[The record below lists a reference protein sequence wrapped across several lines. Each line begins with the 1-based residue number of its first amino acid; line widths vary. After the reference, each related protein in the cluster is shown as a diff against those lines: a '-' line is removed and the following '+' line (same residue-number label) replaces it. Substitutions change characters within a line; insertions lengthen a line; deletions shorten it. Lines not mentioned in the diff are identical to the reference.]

1 MKNVGIV
8 TLLYSADYLPGVF
21 TLGYK
26 VRKLLEASGRD
37 IKLCLMVTR
46 TLYNDILSDIAK
58 NLLGCLFDEIV
69 QVDPLDYQYVTQDRN
84 SGNLQMLDRPE
95 LSFALIKARLW
106 ELTQYEQILYLDADT
121 LPMNTGLF
129 DLFEILG
136 DQTKEQ
142 IAAVPDIGWPDI
154 FNSGVMMIV
163 PDKDI
168 NVELRNYILNVVSID
183 GSDQGILN
191 QFFNQNTRLNE
202 FGRIANYVTREWI
215 RLPFLYNV
223 TTPNYGYECPP
234 AMKFFGPH
242 IRLIHFIGKH
252 KPWSKWSQEEFK
264 KSQYAAQ
271 WRATYLDFQIDYDI
285 VELLADTTIDT
296 GHHEEEQHHHHDE
309 HDEHRHH
316 QEQHEEHHDEHDHHE
331 QHQDYKEEC
340 HEERLDSIPENE
352 ECEKEEENYE
362 PEQPKPPTPIPLPL
376 DFKEWLTTFITKE
389 DEPEQPPQ
397 PPAEEHQYHEEYHTQ
412 EFPAANVGESS
423 RDDHVPAVEKS
434 VPHRRPITIEHDD
447 HFGPKIVRSSDKKIR
462 FIEEEEVL
470 DHELDDVIHDE
481 DEQVTDED
489 DDELQDRTN
498 EAKERELAGELEVE
512 DQDDDLEEY
521 HRHVPQTNYK
531 FEWEGSNYLKRVE
544 RSFPD
549 DIFEYSVE

>member
-1 MKNVGIV
+1 MKDNVGIV

-26 VRKLLEASGRD
+26 VKKLLESCG
-37 IKLCLMVTR
+37 KNQVKMCLVVTR
-46 TLYNDILSDIAK
+46 TLYTEILSDIAK
-58 NLLGCLFDEIV
+58 HLLGCLFDEVV
-69 QVDPLDYQYVTQDRN
+69 QVDPLDYQHVTQDMN
-84 SGNLQMLDRPE
+84 KGNLQMLGRPE

-106 ELTQYEQILYLDADT
+106 ELTQYEQVLYLDADT

-129 DLFEILG
+129 DLFELLC
-136 DQTKEQ
+136 DQHKEQ

-168 NVELRNYILNVVSID
+168 SVELHNYILNVVSID

-191 QFFNQNTRLNE
+191 QFFNQNTRLDQY
-202 FGRIANYVTREWI
+202 GRIANYVTREWI

-271 WRATYLDFQIDYDI
+271 WRATYLDFQVDYDL
-285 VELLADTTIDT
+285 VDLLADTRIDDEEDHQEEHHHEEHHNENH
-296 GHHEEEQHHHHDE
+296 HHEEEHQEEHHHH
-309 HDEHRHH
+309 
-316 QEQHEEHHDEHDHHE
+316 EQQQQQ
-331 QHQDYKEEC
+331 QHLE
-340 HEERLDSIPENE
+340 SIPENS
-352 ECEKEEENYE
+352 ECEAIEEQCDA
-362 PEQPKPPTPIPLPL
+362 PEPKPPTPIPLPL

-389 DEPEQPPQ
+389 DGSGEQA
-397 PPAEEHQYHEEYHTQ
+397 PPAEEQHFHEQYHTQ
-412 EFPAANVGESS
+412 EFPEAKEEAPEETMPQVK
-423 RDDHVPAVEKS
+423 KS
-434 VPHRRPITIEHDD
+434 TPTRGPISIEHDANLG
-447 HFGPKIVRSSDKKIR
+447 HRIVRPTDKKIR
-462 FIEEEEVL
+462 FIEREDIL

-481 DEQVTDED
+481 DEQETDED
-489 DDELQDRTN
+489 DNEL
-498 EAKERELAGELEVE
+498 EARAAESEEHTLANELEV
-512 DQDDDLEEY
+512 QDDDEEEEENKLEKL
-521 HRHVPQTNYK
+521 RRRVPQTNYK
-531 FEWEGSNYLKRVE
+531 FEWEEGNYLNRVE
-544 RSFPD
+544 RTFPD
-549 DIFEYSVE
+549 DVFEYSVE